1 LITKRRKKARQKM
14 SSDFGTAPAESSR
27 RLRGGAFDEEK
38 RLTKREREILGL
50 FAEGLGTDAISSRL
64 GISRVT
70 VRNHSQRIL
79 AKLGVHSRLAA
90 VARGRRDG
98 MLDSPNPGA
107 STVNVTGA
115 NASPRVRALRP
126 SK

>member
-1 LITKRRKKARQKM
+1 M
-14 SSDFGTAPAESSR
+14 SSELRTTPTETY
-27 RLRGGAFDEEK
+27 RLRGGAFDEEE
-38 RLTKREREILGL
+38 RLTNREREVLGL

-79 AKLGVHSRLAA
+79 GKLGVHSRLAA

-98 MLDSPNPGA
+98 LLESTNPGA
-107 STVNVTGA
+107 STV
-115 NASPRVRALRP
+115 
-126 SK
+126 